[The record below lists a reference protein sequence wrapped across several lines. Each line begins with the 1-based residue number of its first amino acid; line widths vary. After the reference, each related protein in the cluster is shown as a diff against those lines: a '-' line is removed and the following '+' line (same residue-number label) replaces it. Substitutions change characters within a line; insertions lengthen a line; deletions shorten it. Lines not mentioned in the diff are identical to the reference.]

1 MGKLS
6 KNEIVDYKI
15 NNIVRLCVYLVL
27 IIVGLILCVK
37 SYIKYEAIINF
48 LGVLFIIVG
57 GIFVYISSR
66 EKKLNLSNL
75 DVVFGCLASVDGL
88 LMIINPGNI
97 ANNLTLYLGL
107 FIIIGGLQKLIVGIK
122 LKKTND
128 EAAVLTLSTSAFL
141 IVMGAVLVLN
151 IFKNTSLTELS
162 GMFIL
167 FYGII
172 QLSNTILLNNRE
184 KEIVKKN

>member
-6 KNEIVDYKI
+6 KNDIIDYKI

-27 IIVGLILCVK
+27 IVVGLIFCVK
-37 SYIKYEAIINF
+37 SYIKYDAIINF
-48 LGVLFIIVG
+48 LGVLFIITG

-66 EKKLNLSNL
+66 EKKLSLSNV
-75 DVVFGCLASVDGL
+75 DVIFGILASIDGL

-97 ANNLTLYLGL
+97 TNNLTLYLGL
-107 FIIIGGLQKLIVGIK
+107 FIIIGGLQKLVVGVK
-122 LKKTND
+122 LKNKND
-128 EAAVLTLSTSAFL
+128 EAAVLTLVTSLAL
-141 IVMGAVLVLN
+141 IVMGAILILN

-167 FYGII
+167 FYGVI